1 MTKTRTRRLLLSLL
15 LLLPTLGQGLRAQP
29 LGTDTVPSTRQGAD
43 GLLLQ
48 GVVKS
53 LPIVSAGLLQT
64 LNNR

>member
-15 LLLPTLGQGLRAQP
+15 LLFPTLGQGLRAQP
-29 LGTDTVPSTRQGAD
+29 LGTDTVPSTRQVAD